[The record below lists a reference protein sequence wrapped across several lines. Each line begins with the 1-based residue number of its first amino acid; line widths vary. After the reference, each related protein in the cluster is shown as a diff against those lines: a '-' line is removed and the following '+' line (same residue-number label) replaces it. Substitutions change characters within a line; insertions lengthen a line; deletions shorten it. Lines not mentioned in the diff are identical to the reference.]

1 VEHCLY
7 NPNSIE
13 EADENLFNSIRYN
26 PSHLLHQLLPID
38 ELNPVTAC
46 DTDPTTLN
54 SPIGLSTMTEI
65 LLTACFFIHTTTRNE
80 LS

>member
-1 VEHCLY
+1 MKTF
-7 NPNSIE
+7 SI
-13 EADENLFNSIRYN
+13 ASDIT
-26 PSHLLHQLLPID
+26 HLIFTSFYID

-46 DTDPTTLN
+46 DPDPTTLN
-54 SPIGLSTMTEI
+54 FLISTMTEI